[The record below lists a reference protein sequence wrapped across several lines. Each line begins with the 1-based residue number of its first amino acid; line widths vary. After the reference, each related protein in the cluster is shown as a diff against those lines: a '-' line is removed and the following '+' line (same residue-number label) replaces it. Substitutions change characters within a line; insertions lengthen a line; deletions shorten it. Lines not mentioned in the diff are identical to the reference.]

1 VSTDRLTLEVKER
14 GPHERGSRTVARLR
28 REGFI
33 PGVLYGKGHSRA
45 IMVGERELRAAL
57 GGPSGLH
64 AIFDVV
70 IEGQK
75 TAHHAVAKDLQRH
88 PVRGTLT
95 HIDFH
100 EVRLD
105 RPIQAT
111 VAVHLVG
118 ESVGAKLGGVV
129 QVVTRDLRIEA
140 LPTRIP
146 EHLEAD
152 ISGLDIGSNLR
163 LSDLPV
169 IEGIVFLDPPDTVL
183 ANCSVPRG
191 IVGLE
196 EEAEVEAE
204 AAEAGEEPG
213 AEGSEQ
219 TTTEE

>member
-118 ESVGAKLGGVV
+118 ESVGSKLGGVV

-152 ISGLDIGSNLR
+152 ISGLDIGSNVR

-196 EEAEVEAE
+196 EEAEVEVE
-204 AAEAGEEPG
+204 AAEAGEEPE
-213 AEGSEQ
+213 AEGPEQ